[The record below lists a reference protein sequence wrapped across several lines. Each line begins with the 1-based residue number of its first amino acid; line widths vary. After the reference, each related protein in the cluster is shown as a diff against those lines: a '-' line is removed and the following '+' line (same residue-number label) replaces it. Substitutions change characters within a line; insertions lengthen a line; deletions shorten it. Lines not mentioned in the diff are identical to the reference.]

1 MPVSKKWR
9 LAVAVPAAF
18 GLSIMG
24 AGASHGAILA
34 EPVLADCT
42 SAPVTTNEAGE
53 MSFTITCTIPRA
65 SVPAPGATSTPEPT
79 VGVAPGPASQ
89 APLGSTPMAGV
100 DLQTPLTTTP
110 MPGVDVG
117 PVTDAPQGLPI
128 KVQAIYHMMWSN
140 SGSPQLRDTPAD
152 VNVVNLAF
160 LQGHTLGMVGSGSQS
175 EASFIADAKALRAK
189 GVRIVASV
197 GGAGGPMDISN
208 RQGFV
213 DGVMAYNAKVPLD
226 GLDWDIEG
234 ESMDGADVVW
244 ISKELKRLRGEQFA
258 ITMAPNG
265 SNINDYQV
273 IANEL
278 HRQGALDFIG
288 QQFYDAVVSK
298 EAALGRVRQ
307 LVSGGL
313 PQEKV
318 GIGMMVGPDDK
329 YWTVEECLEAV
340 RFIKA
345 TYPNVRGGYLWEAGR
360 AGTSDW
366 SSRLASTLKG

>member
-1 MPVSKKWR
+1 
-9 LAVAVPAAF
+9 
-18 GLSIMG
+18 
-24 AGASHGAILA
+24 
-34 EPVLADCT
+34 
-42 SAPVTTNEAGE
+42 
-53 MSFTITCTIPRA
+53 
-65 SVPAPGATSTPEPT
+65 
-79 VGVAPGPASQ
+79 
-89 APLGSTPMAGV
+89 
-100 DLQTPLTTTP
+100 
-110 MPGVDVG
+110 
-117 PVTDAPQGLPI
+117 
-128 KVQAIYHMMWSN
+128 
-140 SGSPQLRDTPAD
+140 
-152 VNVVNLAF
+152 
-160 LQGHTLGMVGSGSQS
+160 
-175 EASFIADAKALRAK
+175 
-189 GVRIVASV
+189 
-197 GGAGGPMDISN
+197 
-208 RQGFV
+208 
-213 DGVMAYNAKVPLD
+213 VMAYNAKVPLD

-234 ESMDGADVVW
+234 AAMDQADVVW
-244 ISKELKRLRGEQFA
+244 ISKELKRLRGDRFA

-265 SNINDYQV
+265 SNIDDYQA

-278 HRQGALDFIG
+278 HRQDALDFIG

>member
-1 MPVSKKWR
+1 
-9 LAVAVPAAF
+9 
-18 GLSIMG
+18 
-24 AGASHGAILA
+24 
-34 EPVLADCT
+34 
-42 SAPVTTNEAGE
+42 
-53 MSFTITCTIPRA
+53 
-65 SVPAPGATSTPEPT
+65 
-79 VGVAPGPASQ
+79 
-89 APLGSTPMAGV
+89 MAGV